1 MIVSVDCEQSAH
13 GPPFGKRCLYS
24 RSDDQQRPRSDI
36 HMKKFIAQ
44 QARVLLSSFIAGTPH
59 WPWKK
64 AHYVKGGV
72 LPVHRPLPYERVWRV
87 VYQDHVLHTTPE
99 IDELMQSR
107 YGQCVG
113 NVPDPLIP
121 SYTLVHQHYIAHSLA
136 HRCKHR
142 RRQLHDGRRVN
153 PPVPS
158 EQRLSPIV
166 DLHRHRDIRKWPE
179 LSFCVG
185 RHACSGSE

>member
-1 MIVSVDCEQSAH
+1 
-13 GPPFGKRCLYS
+13 
-24 RSDDQQRPRSDI
+24 
-36 HMKKFIAQ
+36 
-44 QARVLLSSFIAGTPH
+44 
-59 WPWKK
+59 
-64 AHYVKGGV
+64 

-158 EQRLSPIV
+158 EQRSSPIV
-166 DLHRHRDIRKWPE
+166 DLHRHRDIEHGPNY
-179 LSFCVG
+179 LSVLEDMPAQARNDQTGGIRLIFPTI
-185 RHACSGSE
+185 HPFLTSISSYLNYYHS